1 MSTVRIPPVLRVST
15 GGQKLVEIGGSTVG
29 QVLTTLVATH
39 PGLGAQLFSADGEL
53 NRFINVFVN
62 DTDIRH
68 LETLATP
75 VSDRDA
81 IVLLPAMA
89 GGCLL
94 EDAGAAEVHTTE
106 RTSAQNGASRWLN
119 RSAREGRPTAGR
131 ARTGRRWPRMS
142 RARS

>member
-29 QVLTTLVATH
+29 EVLTTLVATL

-53 NRFINVFVN
+53 NRFMNVFVN

-68 LETLATP
+68 LQTLATP

-89 GGCLL
+89 GGCL
-94 EDAGAAEVHTTE
+94 
-106 RTSAQNGASRWLN
+106 
-119 RSAREGRPTAGR
+119 
-131 ARTGRRWPRMS
+131 
-142 RARS
+142 